1 MQKYRVFFPGEKE
14 YRYLDRAGVEAH
26 FPEINMRIFVN
37 LELTALIMF
46 TEGEKGGT
54 ITIQKEEP
62 KGENIP
68 T

>member
-1 MQKYRVFFPGEKE
+1 
-14 YRYLDRAGVEAH
+14 
-26 FPEINMRIFVN
+26 INMRIFVN